1 MKLSKAPES
10 RANAYHA
17 LKMLTKGN
25 SPLKKI
31 RMSRSDVL
39 DVQFIVSIIYSTYF
53 SFSVWLVLRWSLF
66 NFVPHLFTNAAKSK
80 SGALLETDLCNRQH
94 YLKQ

>member
-1 MKLSKAPES
+1 MVLESPGIVVKLSKAPES

-39 DVQFIVSIIYSTYF
+39 DVQFIVSIIYHF
-53 SFSVWLVLRWSLF
+53 LF
-66 NFVPHLFTNAAKSK
+66 NIFLIFCWACLAMIPFQFRATFIHKCS
-80 SGALLETDLCNRQH
+80 
-94 YLKQ
+94 

>member
-1 MKLSKAPES
+1 MVLESPGIVVKLSKAPES

-17 LKMLTKGN
+17 LKMLTIGN

-39 DVQFIVSIIYSTYF
+39 DVQFIVSIIYHF
-53 SFSVWLVLRWSLF
+53 LF
-66 NFVPHLFTNAAKSK
+66 NIFLLFCLACLAMVPFQFRATFIHKCS
-80 SGALLETDLCNRQH
+80 
-94 YLKQ
+94 

>member
-1 MKLSKAPES
+1 MVKLSKAPES

-31 RMSRSDVL
+31 PMSRSDVL
-39 DVQFIVSIIYSTYF
+39 DVQFIVSIIYHF
-53 SFSVWLVLRWSLF
+53 LF
-66 NFVPHLFTNAAKSK
+66 NIFLIFCWACLAMVPFQFRATFIHKCS
-80 SGALLETDLCNRQH
+80 
-94 YLKQ
+94 